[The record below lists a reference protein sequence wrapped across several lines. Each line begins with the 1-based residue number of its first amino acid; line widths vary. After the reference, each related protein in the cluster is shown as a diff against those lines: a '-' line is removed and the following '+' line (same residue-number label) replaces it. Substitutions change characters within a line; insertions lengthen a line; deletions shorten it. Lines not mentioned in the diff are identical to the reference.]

1 MEVAL
6 EKCLELFTE
15 EQLREL
21 RYADV
26 SRRILTYPDVS

>member
-1 MEVAL
+1 MLAKGRSDMEAAL

-26 SRRILTYPDVS
+26 C